1 MFQKIRITR
10 SVTITVAALGL
21 VALQGCAN
29 KVVESSEPAA
39 TPEPMAMILPD
50 IDYSSESPDCETAG
64 QRLADN
70 IEVGMTLGDVRRLVG
85 KPVFRLPG
93 SWWWSRGLSKTGK
106 PFVEFDLV
114 LSNDDVKVK
123 KVSTSVSGC

>member
-1 MFQKIRITR
+1 MYKLLRLFKPSTLL
-10 SVTITVAALGL
+10 VVALSAF
-21 VALQGCAN
+21 ALQGCS
-29 KVVESSEPAA
+29 KISIPESEPEPVAA
-39 TPEPMAMILPD
+39 PIAMVKPE

-85 KPVFRLPG
+85 KPVYRLPG

-106 PFVEFDLV
+106 PNVQFDLV
-114 LSNDDVKVK
+114 VSNDDVKVK
-123 KVSTSVSGC
+123 KISTAVSGC